1 MKQELL
7 KGLTDEQIAK
17 IKECKSFEE
26 IVAIAK
32 QEGIQL
38 TDEQLQ
44 AVSGGGCNSAE
55 KPTQCPRC
63 GSTNIRVESMKHEFT
78 FTDYY
83 YKCKCKDC
91 SYKWDAE

>member
-1 MKQELL
+1 MKKDLL
-7 KGLTDEQIAK
+7 KGLTEEQIAK
-17 IKECKSFEE
+17 VKECKSLEE

-44 AVSGGGCNSAE
+44 AVNGGGCNSAE
-55 KPTQCPRC
+55 KPTHCPRC
-63 GSTNIRVESMKHEFT
+63 NSTNIRVESMKHEMSFS
-78 FTDYY
+78 DYY

-91 SYKWDAE
+91 YYKWEAE

>member
-1 MKQELL
+1 MKKDLL
-7 KGLTDEQIAK
+7 KGLSDEQVAK
-17 IKECKSFEE
+17 VKACKNHEE
-26 IVAIAK
+26 LLALAK
-32 QEGIQL
+32 AEGIEL
-38 TDEQLQ
+38 NDEQLQ
-44 AVSGGGCNSAE
+44 AVNGGGCNSAE